1 MVSGPPE
8 PAETDAKEASLPKF
22 EGMQPQDYAV
32 LYDRF
37 KASVS
42 RYDCGKYCAPL
53 NNGEPVCCTTGHAIP
68 IMDKTEFRLLRT
80 RSDLWHKFKVTN
92 ASDRELLSDM
102 HKTCMA
108 AECKGARHCE
118 RDNRSFACRAFP
130 FYPYITRE
138 DKVVGL
144 ATYWTF
150 EDRCWLM
157 SNMQVVEQDFIEEF
171 IIAYEMVF
179 AKDTYER
186 KVMRDQS
193 ANHRRQFS
201 RLGRIIPLIGRE
213 GGFFKVMPYTGEIR
227 PAKITEFKKQGPF
240 GSERAYKKAV
250 KEAGGTPIEATPLV

>member
-1 MVSGPPE
+1 
-8 PAETDAKEASLPKF
+8 LPKF

-37 KASVS
+37 QASVS

-68 IMDKTEFRLLRT
+68 IMDKTEFKLLQT
-80 RSDLWHKFKVTN
+80 RSDLWHKFKITN
-92 ASDRELLSDM
+92 AADRDLLSDM
-102 HKTCMA
+102 HKSCMA

-179 AKDTYER
+179 EKDSYER
-186 KVMRDQS
+186 KVMREQS
-193 ANHRRQFS
+193 ANHRRRFS
-201 RLGRIIPLIGRE
+201 RLNRIIPLIGRE
-213 GGFFKVMPYTGEIR
+213 GGFFKVMPRSGEIR

-240 GSERAYKKAV
+240 GSERAYKKAI
-250 KEAGGTPIEATPLV
+250 KEAGGTAIEASPLV